1 MYYKEKGKGM
11 SEDILSDLDENDD
24 VLIEDSN
31 DINRPTASVISTLV
45 ENAKRHP
52 LLTAEQEV
60 ELSKQKQSSNPLVVR
75 SAIDKFI
82 VSNILLVV
90 KIAKKFAFNEEEEK
104 EFIQEGFLGLY
115 RAAEK
120 YEGDRGFR
128 FSTYATWWIRQS
140 IQRRSYN
147 FRRVVNVPNHFEKRL
162 IALRKLKRELRRDPE
177 VDEIM
182 AHIEISKEQ
191 VEELLAFSD
200 VKLSLSQDNEQE
212 DMGPLVDRV
221 VSDSEG
227 AEATSLREDASQCLD
242 VMLANALTARERKVI
257 EMRFGKTCDKMTLE
271 DVGESMSITR
281 ERVRQIESKALRKLA
296 MYARNAGITKTDL
309 LLVNLNA
316 ERNDNLQLGGSS

>member
-31 DINRPTASVISTLV
+31 DINSPTASVISTLV

-75 SAIDKFI
+75 AAIDKFI

-90 KIAKKFAFNEEEEK
+90 KIAKKFSFNEEEEK

-162 IALRKLKRELRRDPE
+162 VALRKLKRELRRDPD

-227 AEATSLREDASQCLD
+227 AEATSLREDANQYLD

-296 MYARNAGITKTDL
+296 MYARNAGISKTDL

-316 ERNDNLQLGGSS
+316 ERNDNLQLGG

>member
-11 SEDILSDLDENDD
+11 SEDILSALDENDD

-281 ERVRQIESKALRKLA
+281 ERVRQIESKALHKLA
-296 MYARNAGITKTDL
+296 MYARNAGINKTDL

-316 ERNDNLQLGGSS
+316 ERNDNLQLGG

>member
-24 VLIEDSN
+24 VLIEDSD

-75 SAIDKFI
+75 AAIDKFI

-90 KIAKKFAFNEEEEK
+90 KIAKKFSFNEEEEK

-147 FRRVVNVPNHFEKRL
+147 FRRVINIPNHFEKRL
-162 IALRKLKRELRRDPE
+162 VALRKLKRELRRDPD

-182 AHIEISKEQ
+182 AHIDISKEQ

-227 AEATSLREDASQCLD
+227 AEATSLREDANQHLD

-296 MYARNAGITKTDL
+296 MYARNAGISKTDL

-316 ERNDNLQLGGSS
+316 ERNDNLQLGG

>member
-1 MYYKEKGKGM
+1 M

-24 VLIEDSN
+24 VLIEDSD
-31 DINRPTASVISTLV
+31 DINRPTASVVSTLV

-75 SAIDKFI
+75 AAIDKFI

-162 IALRKLKRELRRDPE
+162 VALRKLKRELRRDPN

-182 AHIEISKEQ
+182 ENIEINKDQ

-200 VKLSLSQDNEQE
+200 VKLSLSQDNDQE

-227 AEATSLREDASQCLD
+227 AEATSLREDASQYLD

-296 MYARNAGITKTDL
+296 MYARNAGIAKTDL
-309 LLVNLNA
+309 LLVSLNA
-316 ERNDNLQLGGSS
+316 ERNDNLQLGG

>member
-24 VLIEDSN
+24 VLIEDSD

-75 SAIDKFI
+75 AAIDKFI

-162 IALRKLKRELRRDPE
+162 VALRKLKRELRRDPD

-227 AEATSLREDASQCLD
+227 AEATSLREDASQYLD

-296 MYARNAGITKTDL
+296 MYARNAGISKTDL

-316 ERNDNLQLGGSS
+316 ERNDNLQLGG

>member
-162 IALRKLKRELRRDPE
+162 VALRKLKRELRRDPE

-200 VKLSLSQDNEQE
+200 VKLSLSQENEQE

-227 AEATSLREDASQCLD
+227 AEATSLREDASQYLD

>member
-1 MYYKEKGKGM
+1 M
-11 SEDILSDLDENDD
+11 SEDILSELDENDD

-31 DINRPTASVISTLV
+31 DINSPTASVISTLV

-75 SAIDKFI
+75 AAIDKFI

-90 KIAKKFAFNEEEEK
+90 KIAKKFSFNEEEEK

-147 FRRVVNVPNHFEKRL
+147 FRRVINIPNHFEKRL
-162 IALRKLKRELRRDPE
+162 VALRKLKRELRRDPD

-182 AHIEISKEQ
+182 AHIDISKEQ

-227 AEATSLREDASQCLD
+227 AEATSLREDANQHLD

-296 MYARNAGITKTDL
+296 MYARNAGISKTDL

-316 ERNDNLQLGGSS
+316 ERNDNLQLGG

>member
-75 SAIDKFI
+75 AAIDKFI

-90 KIAKKFAFNEEEEK
+90 KIAKKFSFNEEEEK

-147 FRRVVNVPNHFEKRL
+147 FRRVINIPNHFEKRL
-162 IALRKLKRELRRDPE
+162 VALRKLKRELRRDPD

-182 AHIEISKEQ
+182 AHIDISKEQ

-227 AEATSLREDASQCLD
+227 AEATSLREDANQYLD

-296 MYARNAGITKTDL
+296 MYARNAGISKTDL

-316 ERNDNLQLGGSS
+316 ERNDNLQLGG

>member
-1 MYYKEKGKGM
+1 M

-24 VLIEDSN
+24 VLIEDSE

-75 SAIDKFI
+75 AAIDKFI

-162 IALRKLKRELRRDPE
+162 VALRKLKRELRRDPD

-227 AEATSLREDASQCLD
+227 AEATSLREDASQYLD

-296 MYARNAGITKTDL
+296 MYARNAGISKTDL

-316 ERNDNLQLGGSS
+316 ERNDNLQLGG

>member
-24 VLIEDSN
+24 VLIEDSD

-75 SAIDKFI
+75 AAIDKFI

-90 KIAKKFAFNEEEEK
+90 KIAKKFSFNEEEEK

-162 IALRKLKRELRRDPE
+162 VALRKLKRELRRDPD

-227 AEATSLREDASQCLD
+227 AEATSLREDASQYLD

-296 MYARNAGITKTDL
+296 MYARNAGISKTDL

-316 ERNDNLQLGGSS
+316 ERNDNLQLGG

>member
-1 MYYKEKGKGM
+1 M

-162 IALRKLKRELRRDPE
+162 VALRKLKRELRRDPE

-200 VKLSLSQDNEQE
+200 VKLSLSQENEQE

-227 AEATSLREDASQCLD
+227 AEATSLREDASQYLD

>member
-31 DINRPTASVISTLV
+31 DINSPTASVISTLV

-75 SAIDKFI
+75 AAIDKFI

-90 KIAKKFAFNEEEEK
+90 KIAKKFSFNEEEEK

-147 FRRVVNVPNHFEKRL
+147 FRRVINIPNHFEKRL
-162 IALRKLKRELRRDPE
+162 VALRKLKRELRRDPD

-182 AHIEISKEQ
+182 AHIDISKEQ

-227 AEATSLREDASQCLD
+227 AEATSLREDANQHLD

-296 MYARNAGITKTDL
+296 MYARNAGISKTDL

-316 ERNDNLQLGGSS
+316 ERNDNLQLGG

>member
-31 DINRPTASVISTLV
+31 DINSPTASVISTLV

-75 SAIDKFI
+75 AAIDKFI

-90 KIAKKFAFNEEEEK
+90 KIAKKFSFNEEEEK

-147 FRRVVNVPNHFEKRL
+147 FRRVINIPNHFEKRL
-162 IALRKLKRELRRDPE
+162 VALRKLKRELRRDPD

-182 AHIEISKEQ
+182 AHIDISKEQ

-227 AEATSLREDASQCLD
+227 AEATSLREDANQYLD

-296 MYARNAGITKTDL
+296 MYARNAGISKTDL

-316 ERNDNLQLGGSS
+316 ERNDNLQLGG

>member
-1 MYYKEKGKGM
+1 M

-75 SAIDKFI
+75 AAIDKFI

-162 IALRKLKRELRRDPE
+162 VALRKLKRELRRDPE

-200 VKLSLSQDNEQE
+200 VKLSLSQENEQE

-227 AEATSLREDASQCLD
+227 AEATSLREDASQYLD

>member
-1 MYYKEKGKGM
+1 M

-162 IALRKLKRELRRDPE
+162 VALRKLKRELRRDPE

-200 VKLSLSQDNEQE
+200 VKLSLSQENEQE

-227 AEATSLREDASQCLD
+227 AEATSLREDASQYLD

-296 MYARNAGITKTDL
+296 MYARNAGISKTDL

-316 ERNDNLQLGGSS
+316 ERNDNLQLGG

>member
-24 VLIEDSN
+24 VLIEDSD

-75 SAIDKFI
+75 AAIDKFI

-90 KIAKKFAFNEEEEK
+90 KIAKRFAFNEEEEK

-162 IALRKLKRELRRDPE
+162 VALRKLKRELRRDPD

-227 AEATSLREDASQCLD
+227 AEATSLREDASQYLD

-296 MYARNAGITKTDL
+296 MYARNAGISKTDL

-316 ERNDNLQLGGSS
+316 ERNDNLQLGG

>member
-1 MYYKEKGKGM
+1 M

-24 VLIEDSN
+24 VLIEDSD

-75 SAIDKFI
+75 AAIDKFI

-147 FRRVVNVPNHFEKRL
+147 FRRVINIPNHFEKRL
-162 IALRKLKRELRRDPE
+162 VALRKLKRELRRDPD

-182 AHIEISKEQ
+182 AHIDISKEQ

-227 AEATSLREDASQCLD
+227 AEATSLREDANQYLD

-296 MYARNAGITKTDL
+296 MYARNAGISKTDL

-316 ERNDNLQLGGSS
+316 ERNDNLQLGG

>member
-31 DINRPTASVISTLV
+31 DINSPTASVISTLV

-75 SAIDKFI
+75 AAIDKFI

-162 IALRKLKRELRRDPE
+162 VALRKLKRELRRDPD

-227 AEATSLREDASQCLD
+227 AEATSLREDASQYLD

-296 MYARNAGITKTDL
+296 MYARNAGISKTDL

-316 ERNDNLQLGGSS
+316 ERNDNLQLGG

>member
-1 MYYKEKGKGM
+1 M

-24 VLIEDSN
+24 VLIEDSD

-75 SAIDKFI
+75 AAIDKFI

-162 IALRKLKRELRRDPE
+162 VALRKLKRELRRDPD

-227 AEATSLREDASQCLD
+227 AEATSLREDASQYLD

-296 MYARNAGITKTDL
+296 MYARNAGISKTDL

-316 ERNDNLQLGGSS
+316 ERNDNLQLGG

>member
-1 MYYKEKGKGM
+1 M

-31 DINRPTASVISTLV
+31 DINSPTASVISTLV

-75 SAIDKFI
+75 AAIDKFI

-90 KIAKKFAFNEEEEK
+90 KIAKKFSFNEEEEK

-147 FRRVVNVPNHFEKRL
+147 FRRVINIPNHFEKRL
-162 IALRKLKRELRRDPE
+162 VALRKLKRELRRDPD

-182 AHIEISKEQ
+182 AHIDISKEQ

-227 AEATSLREDASQCLD
+227 AEATSLREDANQYLD

-296 MYARNAGITKTDL
+296 MYARNAGISKTDL

-316 ERNDNLQLGGSS
+316 ERNDNLQLGG

>member
-31 DINRPTASVISTLV
+31 DINSPTASVISTLV

-75 SAIDKFI
+75 AAIDKFI

-147 FRRVVNVPNHFEKRL
+147 FRRVINIPNHFEKRL
-162 IALRKLKRELRRDPE
+162 VALRKLKRELRRDPD

-182 AHIEISKEQ
+182 AHIDISKEQ

-227 AEATSLREDASQCLD
+227 AEATSLREDANQYLD

-296 MYARNAGITKTDL
+296 MYARNAGISKTDL

-316 ERNDNLQLGGSS
+316 ERNDNLQLGG

>member
-1 MYYKEKGKGM
+1 M

-162 IALRKLKRELRRDPE
+162 VALRKLKRELRRDPE

-227 AEATSLREDASQCLD
+227 AEATSLREDASQYLD

-296 MYARNAGITKTDL
+296 MYARNAGINKTDL

>member
-162 IALRKLKRELRRDPE
+162 VALRKLKRELRRDPE

-200 VKLSLSQDNEQE
+200 VKLSLSQENEQE

-227 AEATSLREDASQCLD
+227 AEATSLREDASQYLD

-296 MYARNAGITKTDL
+296 MYARNAGISKTDL

-316 ERNDNLQLGGSS
+316 ERNDNLQLGG

>member
-24 VLIEDSN
+24 VLIEDSD

-75 SAIDKFI
+75 AAIDKFI

-90 KIAKKFAFNEEEEK
+90 KIAKKFSFNEEEEK

-147 FRRVVNVPNHFEKRL
+147 FRRVINIPNHFEKRL
-162 IALRKLKRELRRDPE
+162 VALRKLKRELRRDPD

-182 AHIEISKEQ
+182 AHIDISKEQ

-227 AEATSLREDASQCLD
+227 AEATSLREDANQYLD

-296 MYARNAGITKTDL
+296 MYARNAGISKTDL

-316 ERNDNLQLGGSS
+316 ERNDNLQLGG

>member
-1 MYYKEKGKGM
+1 M

-24 VLIEDSN
+24 VLIEDSD

-75 SAIDKFI
+75 AAIDKFI

-90 KIAKKFAFNEEEEK
+90 KIAKRFAFNEEEEK

-162 IALRKLKRELRRDPE
+162 VALRKLKRELRRDPD

-227 AEATSLREDASQCLD
+227 AEATSLREDASQYLD

-296 MYARNAGITKTDL
+296 MYARNAGISKTDL

-316 ERNDNLQLGGSS
+316 ERNDNLQLGG